1 MGGESRER
9 PAVTPDTSDGPD
21 PADRARKDLVSS
33 HLPLVRAMA
42 RRYGGRGEEFEDL
55 VQVGA
60 LGLVKASGRFDP
72 SRGVAFAS
80 FAAPAV
86 EGEIRRHLHERGPG
100 LRLPRETHRMTNEL
114 KRCESELS
122 AALAR

>member
-1 MGGESRER
+1 MGGDSRER
-9 PAVTPDTSDGPD
+9 PALGLDTAAGHDLSDG
-21 PADRARKDLVSS
+21 ARKDLVQS

-60 LGLVKASGRFDP
+60 LGLVKASARFDP

-100 LRLPRETHRMTNEL
+100 LRL
-114 KRCESELS
+114 
-122 AALAR
+122 